1 MTKLDEKFVSDSV
14 LIEDV
19 VKLNKKEKNKIGSKK
34 KEIKN
39 QFVSVWQQQT
49 EKQ

>member
-14 LIEDV
+14 LIEDA
-19 VKLNKKEKNKIGSKK
+19 VKLNKKEKNKIGNKK
-34 KEIKN
+34 KETKN

-49 EKQ
+49 EK